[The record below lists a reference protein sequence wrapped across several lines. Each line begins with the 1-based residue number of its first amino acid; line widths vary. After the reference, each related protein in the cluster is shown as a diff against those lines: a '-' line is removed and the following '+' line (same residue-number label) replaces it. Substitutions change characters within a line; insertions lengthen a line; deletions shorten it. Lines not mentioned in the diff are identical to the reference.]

1 MKNNSQTIQDRF
13 AKVALFSNHLK
24 TIKGGCC
31 GNNGNDPPPQV
42 ARDSQDPPPNT
53 GG

>member
-13 AKVALFSNHLK
+13 AKVALFSSHLK

-31 GNNGNDPPPQV
+31 GDVPPPKI
-42 ARDSQDPPPNT
+42 ARDSQDPPPIT